1 MSTTNVNL
9 LSQSEWRQIHN
20 SLSLDQLQAFRTAE
34 SRAAIQTLMEKI
46 RDNYIE
52 SEINKP
58 DPDYP

>member
-1 MSTTNVNL
+1 MSTENVNI
-9 LSQSEWRQIHN
+9 LSQKEWRQIHN

-34 SRAAIQTLMEKI
+34 SRAAIQDLMEKI

-52 SEINKP
+52 SEVNKP